1 MSAQS
6 NRKTTNCNSIDR
18 VIYLRVAVE
27 EGSKIIL
34 VCRSAFIGDFYNN
47 QPIGYL
53 ISKSLN
59 FEKYIQITYLDQH
72 LPHINFFETLGA
84 DSFFCR

>member
-34 VCRSAFIGDFYNN
+34 VCRLLTYVQLLSA
-47 QPIGYL
+47 
-53 ISKSLN
+53 IST
-59 FEKYIQITYLDQH
+59 I
-72 LPHINFFETLGA
+72 INP
-84 DSFFCR
+84 

>member
-1 MSAQS
+1 MPQS
-6 NRKTTNCNSIDR
+6 NRKLYRPCYIPACRSRGGIKNNTSMSITN
-18 VIYLRVAVE
+18 L
-27 EGSKIIL
+27 
-34 VCRSAFIGDFYNN
+34 RSAFIGDFYNN